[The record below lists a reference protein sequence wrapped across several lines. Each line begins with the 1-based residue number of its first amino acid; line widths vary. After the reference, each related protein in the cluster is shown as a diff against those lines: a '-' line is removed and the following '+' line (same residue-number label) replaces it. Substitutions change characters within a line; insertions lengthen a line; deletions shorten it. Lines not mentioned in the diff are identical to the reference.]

1 MTPETD
7 AAPPPQRGPIGRAKS
22 ALAYLKANRKRLF
35 WLWIG
40 YQAVKGTIT
49 LSLIWIPLLL
59 IWLRSR
65 GEA

>member
-7 AAPPPQRGPIGRAKS
+7 AASSPRKGLFGRARG

-35 WLWIG
+35 WLWIS
-40 YQAVKGTIT
+40 YQAVKGMIT

-59 IWLRSR
+59 FWLRSR
-65 GEA
+65 GEG